1 MHPSFHLPYYA
12 QNKKHF
18 QHPLSYSS
26 ELSQAL
32 HMPRAPFAI
41 TASSP
46 SLLFGSINRS
56 PGSLLVSKAAP
67 RRPPPSPPPLQAQP
81 PPTSQ
86 HYGQP
91 RPPALPY
98 RQGAAQHATH
108 NALCFARD
116 HRGHL
121 TARTHTQAWRKRTAR
136 GRPSCRRARGAGR
149 RSPFPESPRLH
160 CFRRSAGPGPGEAAA
175 RLHSPGSPPGRA
187 AATPAPGRAQVKHKG
202 GAPLTQPAPEAPP
215 AAGRGPSGTPR
226 PAAVAGP
233 ELAPPTQPRAQA
245 PRAPPPHSP
254 WCVCRSARPNLAVPP
269 PLVSVGFIGPN
280 HLPAFTSASPPTTSG
295 HGVRPVSLTSS
306 RRREPAG
313 GGGKGSEAKRRARVT

>member
-149 RSPFPESPRLH
+149 RSPFPQSPRLH

-202 GAPLTQPAPEAPP
+202 GGPPNPASPRGASGRREGPERHPPPSSGSWAGAGTPNPAPSTG
-215 AAGRGPSGTPR
+215 AAR
-226 PAAVAGP
+226 
-233 ELAPPTQPRAQA
+233 APPTHRGACAAAPARTSLSLPR
-245 PRAPPPHSP
+245 SS
-254 WCVCRSARPNLAVPP
+254 RSAL
-269 PLVSVGFIGPN
+269 SG
-280 HLPAFTSASPPTTSG
+280 PTTSPLSLPPPP
-295 HGVRPVSLTSS
+295 RQLPVT
-306 RRREPAG
+306 
-313 GGGKGSEAKRRARVT
+313 GSARCR

>member
-121 TARTHTQAWRKRTAR
+121 TVRTHTQAWRKRTAR

-245 PRAPPPHSP
+245 PRAPPPLTVVRVPQRPPEPRCPSP
-254 WCVCRSARPNLAVPP
+254 ARLGRLYRAQPP
-269 PLVSVGFIGPN
+269 PRFHFRLPPDNFRSRGP
-280 HLPAFTSASPPTTSG
+280 P
-295 HGVRPVSLTSS
+295 GVADVITAPG
-306 RRREPAG
+306 AG
-313 GGGKGSEAKRRARVT
+313 GRGREGK